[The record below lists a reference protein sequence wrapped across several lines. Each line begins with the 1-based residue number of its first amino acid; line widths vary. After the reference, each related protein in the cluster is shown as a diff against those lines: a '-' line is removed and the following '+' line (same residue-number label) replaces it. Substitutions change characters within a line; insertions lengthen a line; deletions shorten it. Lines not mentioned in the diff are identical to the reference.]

1 LSFYLDASFMVPL
14 QIQEAMTEVADRFA
28 LSAAAPLL
36 VSDFGAGE
44 VSAAITRLVRMGQ
57 LTEEKARIVFLAFDE
72 WRQNVTERADI
83 EHTDLQQA
91 ELLVRRV
98 DSGLR
103 MPDALHIAMARRRGA
118 VLVTFDQGM
127 ARAAKQFGADVLVP
141 A

>member
-72 WRQNVTERADI
+72 WRQDVTERTDI
-83 EHTDLQQA
+83 EHTDLQHA

-118 VLVTFDQGM
+118 VLVTFDQAM
-127 ARAAKQFGADVLVP
+127 ARAAGQLGVDILVP